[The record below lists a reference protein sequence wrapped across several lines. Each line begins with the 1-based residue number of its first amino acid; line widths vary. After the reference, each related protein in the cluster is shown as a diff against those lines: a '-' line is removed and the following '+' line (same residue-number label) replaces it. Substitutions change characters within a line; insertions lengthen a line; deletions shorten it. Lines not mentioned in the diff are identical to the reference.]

1 MFSFNKPSAGIVEVR
16 SAELKDKPFS
26 YLEVGRI
33 RINIPGG
40 YNIDHHQVHIG
51 NGQDVFNRSK
61 QMLAEWRMMETGW
74 TSIWPS
80 KPSLSEGTVVGILVN
95 IMGIWIV
102 NMARIVCRVEE
113 SNSEKDLYGFAY
125 GTLAQHVEKGEEQF
139 LITWDHKDDSVWFG
153 IKAFSKPSSLLIWL
167 GYPYVRFL
175 QKRFAKDALA
185 AFSRAVG

>member
-1 MFSFNKPSAGIVEVR
+1 MFSFDKPSPELIEAR
-16 SAELKDKPFS
+16 MADLKDKPFS
-26 YLEVGRI
+26 YQEVGQI
-33 RINIPGG
+33 RMSIPGG
-40 YNIDHHQVHIG
+40 YNLDHHKVHLG
-51 NGQDVFNRSK
+51 NGQKVFDRSK

-80 KPSLSEGTVVGILVN
+80 KPPLSEGTVVSILVSIMEIWVIN
-95 IMGIWIV
+95 I
-102 NMARIVCRVEE
+102 ARIVCRVEE
-113 SNSEKDLYGFAY
+113 SDSEKDMFGFAY
-125 GTLAQHVEKGEEQF
+125 GTLDQHVEKGEEQF

-185 AFSRAVG
+185 AFSRAVQ